1 MHKQPDIPPLSVLQV
16 VRPAAGGIRQH
27 VLSLINATD
36 PARAIHSI
44 AAPAAFLH
52 DLPADTPAD
61 KLPLEIAARFAP
73 LADLRAARRL
83 AKLARTVNLVHAHG
97 LRAGWI
103 AALTQSVLPFPFVL
117 TAHNMAE
124 GGLPARLAVTLIGQ
138 RAQVIIAVSQ
148 AVADSLV
155 ALGMP
160 PAKLRIVPNGVD
172 GKAFAQLPSEAAAR
186 QALGLTED
194 TFTVGCI
201 ARLSPEKG
209 VDVLTQAAAAL
220 PDVPVLVAGD
230 GPQRDVLQASLPAN
244 VRLLGRIPDT
254 RALLAAVS
262 VLVVPSRLEGQ
273 GIVALEAMA
282 ARVPLIASHIGGL
295 AEMLTDGETALLVP
309 VGNPAALAEAI
320 TRLRADPALQAHLTA
335 NAARLVRERYDHR
348 RTVAA
353 VLDVYAELAASRPI
367 SPSPT

>member
-1 MHKQPDIPPLSVLQV
+1 MHKQPDIPLLSVLQV

-27 VLSLINATD
+27 VLSLVGTSD
-36 PARAIHSI
+36 PARVTHSI
-44 AAPAAFLH
+44 AAPAAFLY
-52 DLPADTPAD
+52 DLPADTPAH

-83 AKLARTVNLVHAHG
+83 AILARTVDIVHAHG

-103 AALTQSVLPFPFVL
+103 AALAQSVRPFPFVL

-124 GGLPARLAVTLIGQ
+124 GGLLARLAVTLIGR
-138 RAQVIIAVSQ
+138 RAQTIIAVSQ

-155 ALGMP
+155 ALGLP
-160 PAKLRIVPNGVD
+160 SAKLRIVPNGVD
-172 GKAFAQLPSEAAAR
+172 GEAFAQLPPRADAR

-194 TFTVGCI
+194 IFTVGCI

-209 VDVLTQAAAAL
+209 VDVLAQAAAAL

-230 GPQRDVLQASLPAN
+230 GPQRDVLRISLPAN

-282 ARVPLIASHIGGL
+282 TRVPLIASCVGGL
-295 AEMLTDGETALLVP
+295 VEMLTDGETALLVP
-309 VGNPAALAEAI
+309 AGDPGALAHAI

-335 NAARLVRERYDHR
+335 NAAALVRERYSHR

-353 VLDVYAELAASRPI
+353 VLDVYAEVAASRPV
-367 SPSPT
+367 SLPPP

>member
-1 MHKQPDIPPLSVLQV
+1 MQKQPDTPPLSVLQV

-27 VLSLINATD
+27 VLSFIGASD

-44 AAPAAFLH
+44 AAPVAFLH
-52 DLPADTPAD
+52 DLPADTPAHN
-61 KLPLEIAARFAP
+61 LPLEIAARFAP

-103 AALTQSVLPFPFVL
+103 AAIAQSVRPFPFVL

-124 GGLPARLAVTLIGQ
+124 GGLPARLAVTHIGR
-138 RAQVIIAVSQ
+138 RAQVVIAVSQ
-148 AVADSLV
+148 AVAGSLV
-155 ALGMP
+155 TLGMP

-172 GKAFAQLPSEAAAR
+172 VEAFAQLPLRADAR

-209 VDVLTQAAAAL
+209 VDVLAQAAAAL

-230 GPQRDVLQASLPAN
+230 GPQRAVLQASLPAN

-262 VLVVPSRLEGQ
+262 VLVVPSRREGQ

-282 ARVPLIASHIGGL
+282 ARVPLIASRVGGL

-309 VGNPAALAEAI
+309 PGDPAALAHAI
-320 TRLRADPALQAHLTA
+320 SRLRDDTALQAHLSA
-335 NAARLVRERYDHR
+335 HAACLVRERYSHR

-353 VLDVYAELAASRPI
+353 VLDVYAEVAASRPV
-367 SPSPT
+367 SLLRT